1 MLGQWRLTVW
11 RLACRPDQHLGP
23 GGDCVV
29 AGDAD
34 SDGERAD
41 FGVLWDAVA
50 VLISTGEE

>member
-1 MLGQWRLTVW
+1 MFTVW
-11 RLACRPDQHLGP
+11 CLACGPDENLRP

-41 FGVLWDAVA
+41 FGVLWDAVDRLSVGRRMDSA
-50 VLISTGEE
+50 L